1 MIREHE
7 DLVEGD
13 FAFYFPQTDYRDRY
27 RPGGGPSRLTL
38 RRLMVL
44 VDRLP
49 PESAFKS
56 LIEDRLPISEQS
68 AAIGDV
74 IHALTGT
81 PWHRWDALAR
91 QRKQAEFNTLLE
103 QERAEARAH
112 NTIYLQAQRAQQAN

>member
-1 MIREHE
+1 
-7 DLVEGD
+7 
-13 FAFYFPQTDYRDRY
+13 
-27 RPGGGPSRLTL
+27 
-38 RRLMVL
+38 MVL

-103 QERAEARAH
+103 QERAEARAY